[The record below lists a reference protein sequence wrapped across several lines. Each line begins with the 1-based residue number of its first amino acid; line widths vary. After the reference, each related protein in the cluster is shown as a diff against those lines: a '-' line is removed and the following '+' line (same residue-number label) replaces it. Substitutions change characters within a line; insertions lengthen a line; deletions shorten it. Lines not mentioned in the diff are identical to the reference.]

1 MKKLLLIQALL
12 RNYNYIFSSTCNVTI
27 NQNMDIPHDE
37 EKEDTLFK
45 AADDLPPETNLTK
58 KRGLSKSR
66 SVADVLMN
74 KSDERNS
81 LIKKIMD

>member
-1 MKKLLLIQALL
+1 
-12 RNYNYIFSSTCNVTI
+12 
-27 NQNMDIPHDE
+27 MDIPHDE
-37 EKEDTLFK
+37 EREDTLYE
-45 AADDLPPETNLTK
+45 AADDLLHETNLTK

-81 LIKKIMD
+81 LINK